1 MNHYFKRNWK
11 KIALVC
17 AVGLLC
23 EGLYVI
29 AQMVMMQ
36 GFDAAINLDF
46 RGFLVWT
53 AVNLGVYC
61 LYLAMAAL
69 EGVLEARAVRVM
81 NNQVRHDLYL
91 SLLSKPHSQYHSQDF
106 GRVINKG
113 GCSDMGAVHGQ
124 PFSGVIFHCWIVPSE
139 YGLVNLA
146 LGLGQL
152 FRQFLWCPPI
162 DGNVVSIGILDP
174 LAVSA
179 QFLDILIRWFFWS
192 GH

>member
-69 EGVLEARAVRVM
+69 EA
-81 NNQVRHDLYL
+81 
-91 SLLSKPHSQYHSQDF
+91 
-106 GRVINKG
+106 
-113 GCSDMGAVHGQ
+113 
-124 PFSGVIFHCWIVPSE
+124 
-139 YGLVNLA
+139 GLVIHLA
-146 LGLGQL
+146 QRLDAARKVAAQRAIIAQQQLYERNAGLLTGRKLIDFFGKIAFFKTKMEEDAAHFVFVVVAAQRFKTGLKPVVFFQL
-152 FRQFLWCPPI
+152 LFAGIFREHFRLPRQFRF
-162 DGNVVSIGILDP
+162 DF
-174 LAVSA
+174 A
-179 QFLDILIRWFFWS
+179 QFKEDVFERF
-192 GH
+192 